1 MKKFHVRI
9 LLIAIAL
16 STGCQNGGGGGE
28 TADQLVKDGW
38 GAYASKS
45 YRSAASKFNQ
55 AISMDGNL
63 TDAYNGAGWS
73 YAQLSILDTSVL
85 KFTTGRMHD
94 SANTEINAGLGIV
107 ENALKAYASSIQFA
121 GSALQKNPAWTF
133 SRDNTVNWSDLQVLL
148 AEDFYA
154 LSLYDSSLV
163 HVKTL
168 NASFTADV
176 STFAGQKLLSQEI
189 ELLRSLYGS

>member
-1 MKKFHVRI
+1 MNKYNGWFI
-9 LLIAIAL
+9 LLILLL
-16 STGCQNGGGGGE
+16 SAGCQNGGGGGE

-38 GAYASKS
+38 TAYASKS
-45 YRSAASKFNQ
+45 YRAAANDFNQ
-55 AISMDGNL
+55 AISMNGSL

-73 YAQLSILDTSVL
+73 YAQLSVLDTSVI
-85 KFTTGRMHD
+85 KFTAGRAHD
-94 SANTEINAGLGIV
+94 STVTEINAGLGIV
-107 ENALKAYASSIQFA
+107 DNALKSYAQSIQSA
-121 GSALQKNPAWTF
+121 GSVLQKNPAWTF
-133 SRDNTVNWSDLQVLL
+133 SRDNSVNWCDLQVLL

-154 LSLYDSSLV
+154 LSMYDSSLT

-189 ELLRSLYGS
+189 ELLRAMYGS